1 MRNASPGRPSGV
13 PPKTPMRNGP
23 KEPLRAK
30 FVAPAAKGPS
40 PLQSR
45 GSFAILLSASP
56 RVFAA
61 RHAGRLRGGASPPDP
76 WSYPA
81 PMARGPLT
89 SVRRGSWSMMHAE
102 DMAVRALLVAV
113 VKAKLVAVED
123 NISTLER
130 EFVADLVLPNGQT
143 MHEWARP
150 QLA

>member
-1 MRNASPGRPSGV
+1 
-13 PPKTPMRNGP
+13 
-23 KEPLRAK
+23 
-30 FVAPAAKGPS
+30 
-40 PLQSR
+40 
-45 GSFAILLSASP
+45 
-56 RVFAA
+56 
-61 RHAGRLRGGASPPDP
+61 
-76 WSYPA
+76 
-81 PMARGPLT
+81 
-89 SVRRGSWSMMHAE
+89 MMHAE